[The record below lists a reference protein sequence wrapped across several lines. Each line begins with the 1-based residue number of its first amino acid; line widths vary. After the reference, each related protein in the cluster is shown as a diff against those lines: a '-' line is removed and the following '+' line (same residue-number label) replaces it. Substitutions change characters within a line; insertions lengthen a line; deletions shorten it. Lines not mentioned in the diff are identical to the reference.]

1 MSAQPLSGIR
11 ILDLTVMTAGPVGT
25 MMMGDIGADVIKVEE
40 FAHGELSRNMGT
52 VFAAGQ
58 SSMFLSQNRNKRSI
72 RLDLKR
78 PEGRDAFLQLSKSV
92 DVITENFRPGTVDR
106 LGIGYEAVRALN
118 PKIIYASISAFG
130 QTGPYSH
137 LPANDPV
144 VQALSGLMAMTGEAD
159 GAPVRIGTPYP
170 DFGAA
175 ALLAFGVSAAL
186 LHRERTG
193 QGQKI
198 DLSLLSGA
206 IFSSIPRDG
215 ETLRSGVA
223 PPRLGS
229 AHPTF
234 VPYRNYAGGDG
245 SFFFLAC
252 FTQKFWEAL
261 CDAVDRP
268 DLPRDPRFATNVA
281 RCNNRAALDQEL
293 ESLFATRPT
302 SEWLQLFGKA
312 NVPAAPIQDLHQ
324 ALRQDPQTAHN
335 KTVVE
340 LDHPTAGKVEM
351 LALPVNFHGTP
362 ATYRRPAPRLG
373 EHSRE
378 ILREFGFPANDIEHL
393 LAAGV
398 VGELKEH
405 QAQTPANDL

>member
-25 MMMGDIGADVIKVEE
+25 MMMGDLGADVIKVEE
-40 FAHGELSRNMGT
+40 FAQGELSRNMGT
-52 VFAAGQ
+52 VFAAGE

-78 PEGRDAFLQLSKSV
+78 AEGRDAFLQLAKSV

-106 LGIGYEAVRALN
+106 LGIGYDSVRAFN
-118 PKIIYASISAFG
+118 PRIIYASVSAFG
-130 QTGPYSH
+130 QTGPYAH

-144 VQALSGLMAMTGEAD
+144 VQALSGLMAMTGESD

-193 QGQKI
+193 KGQKI

-223 PPRLGS
+223 PPRMGS

-234 VPYRNYAGGDG
+234 VPYRNYRGGDG

-252 FTQKFWEAL
+252 FTQKFWQAL
-261 CDAVDRP
+261 CDAIERP
-268 DLPRDPRFATNVA
+268 DLAKDPRFATNVG
-281 RCNNRAALDQEL
+281 RCDHRTALDDEL
-293 ESLFATRPT
+293 ESVFATRPT
-302 SEWLQLFGKA
+302 SDWLRLFGKA

-324 ALRQDPQTAHN
+324 ALREDAQTAHN
-335 KTVVE
+335 KTIVE
-340 LDHPTAGKVEM
+340 LNHPTAGKVEM

-378 ILREFGFPANDIEHL
+378 ILRESGFAANEIERL

-405 QAQTPANDL
+405 QAQTPAHDF